1 MSKRRPELAPLLQ
14 VPSLLQLLLPE
25 VAAHYLLSIAGHWS
39 EVTALSVPRLTHA
52 IKKPAIAD
60 GVACMRF
67 CQEMYSDN
75 TNAPCF
81 SPKDL
86 LLLSAC
92 E

>member
-1 MSKRRPELAPLLQ
+1 M
-14 VPSLLQLLLPE
+14 LQLLLPE
-25 VAAHYLLSIAGHWS
+25 VAAHHLLSIAGHWS

-67 CQEMYSDN
+67 YQEMGSDN

-81 SPKDL
+81 CPKDL
-86 LLLSAC
+86 
-92 E
+92 